1 MEFGVWGLLAIT
13 AKALAYGSSLVAAGS
28 ALFLLALKPDPVIA
42 SATRR
47 FGVWA
52 ALFGALATF
61 LFLSVQAGYLLD
73 DGLAG
78 LVDPFMLGLVLDGPL
93 GTAALARIAGF
104 GACGAGL
111 VGSSA
116 SLWGWR
122 TWRAVGCRVS
132 FALSGHATAEPR
144 LLLSLLIMIHVLG
157 LSFWIGALWPL
168 SQAVDHVSKDE
179 AAHLAHR
186 FGNQAMILVPLLIVA
201 GALFTFLRVDPL
213 SALATSTYGWTLTVK
228 LIVVTGLLTLALKNR
243 RSLVPNMQAGEAEA
257 GAALQR
263 SIRWEALAFAV
274 ILVTT
279 AVLTTITPI
288 PGTVH

>member
-13 AKALAYGSSLVAAGS
+13 AKALAYGSSLLAAGS
-28 ALFLLALKPDPVIA
+28 ALFLVALKPDTVIA

-52 ALFGALATF
+52 ALFGALATA

-78 LVDPFMLGLVLDGPL
+78 LADPFMLGLVLDGPL
-93 GTAALARIAGF
+93 GTAALARVAGLALVALALLVPALLYGGGGF
-104 GACGAGL
+104 GALL
-111 VGSSA
+111 VTA
-116 SLWGWR
+116 
-122 TWRAVGCRVS
+122 S

-179 AAHLAHR
+179 AALLAHR
-186 FGNQAMILVPLLIVA
+186 FGNQAMILVPLLIMA

-228 LIVVTGLLTLALKNR
+228 LIVVTGLLALALKNR
-243 RSLVPNMQAGEAEA
+243 RSLVPNMQAGKAEA

-279 AVLTTITPI
+279 ALLTTITPI
-288 PGTVH
+288 PGTAH

>member
-13 AKALAYGSSLVAAGS
+13 AKALAYGSSLLAAGS
-28 ALFLLALKPDPVIA
+28 ALFLIALKPDPVIA

-47 FGVWA
+47 YGVWA
-52 ALFGALATF
+52 ALFGALAAF

-78 LVDPFMLGLVLDGPL
+78 LVDPFMLGLVMDGPL
-93 GTAALARIAGF
+93 GEAALARV
-104 GACGAGL
+104 AGL
-111 VGSSA
+111 ALVAMALLVPALLYGGGGLGA
-116 SLWGWR
+116 LLVA
-122 TWRAVGCRVS
+122 TS

-168 SQAVDHVSKDE
+168 FRAVDHVSKDE
-179 AAHLAHR
+179 AAHLAHC
-186 FGNQAMILVPLLIVA
+186 FGNQAVILVPLLMVA
-201 GALFTFLRVDPL
+201 GALFTFLRVNPL
-213 SALATSTYGWTLTVK
+213 SALATSTYGWTLAVK
-228 LIVVTGLLTLALKNR
+228 LIVVTGLLALALKNR
-243 RSLVPNMQAGEAEA
+243 RSLVPDMQAGKAEA

-263 SIRWEALAFAV
+263 SIRWEAVAFAV

>member
-1 MEFGVWGLLAIT
+1 MEFGVWGLLAIS
-13 AKALAYGSSLVAAGS
+13 AKALAYGSSLLAAGS
-28 ALFLLALKPDPVIA
+28 ALFLVALKPDTVVA

-52 ALFGALATF
+52 ALFGAIATT

-93 GTAALARIAGF
+93 GTAALARITGLALVALALLVPALLYGGGGL
-104 GACGAGL
+104 GALL
-111 VGSSA
+111 VGA
-116 SLWGWR
+116 
-122 TWRAVGCRVS
+122 S

-168 SQAVDHVSKDE
+168 FRAVDHVSKDE
-179 AAHLAHR
+179 AALLAHR
-186 FGNQAMILVPLLIVA
+186 FGNQAMILVPLLIMA

-228 LIVVTGLLTLALKNR
+228 LFVVTGLLALALKNR